1 MSVKDRLTRAL
12 AAVVMCLAMALL
24 QLGIKHVEQIVF
36 ESTGSATVG
45 GLTEHE
51 RQIAA
56 NTVHADAISERLVDI
71 GGLAAV
77 KDDIRAQILLPL
89 QHPELFSS
97 ISVHMR
103 PPRGVLLYGKPGTGK
118 TMLAKAIAAEA
129 GRPFVSLSLASLESK
144 WYGETSKL
152 LQACFSYAR
161 RMQPCVLFFD
171 EIDGMMR
178 ARDGHNDHSSVYGM
192 KTEFLS
198 HMDGMQTRA
207 DDTFFVIA
215 CTNNAEILDPA
226 VKRRLPQVYRI
237 EPPSCGEVVEILRIC
252 LRGSRLTDRQIQSVG
267 RRLKPGC
274 TGADLHELTKAAW
287 SERRRRVVTS
297 KGFSFRLQSGE
308 VDTTS
313 FEKMLGRLRTKDLVD
328 AAQKRCMLIA

>member
-1 MSVKDRLTRAL
+1 MSVKNRITRAL

-24 QLGIKHVEQIVF
+24 QLGIKHVENLVF
-36 ESTGSATVG
+36 EAGGGAAG

-51 RQIAA
+51 KQIAA
-56 NTVHADAISERLVDI
+56 NTVDADAITERLANV
-71 GGLAAV
+71 GGLVAV
-77 KDDIRAQILLPL
+77 KDDIRSQIMLPL

-97 ISVHMR
+97 ISPHIR

-178 ARDGHNDHSSVYGM
+178 ARDGQNDHSSVYGM
-192 KTEFLS
+192 KTEFLH
-198 HMDGMQTRA
+198 HMDGMQTRT
-207 DDTFFVIA
+207 DDTFVVIA

-237 EPPSCGEVVEILRIC
+237 EPPSCAEIVDILRIC
-252 LRGSRLTDRQIQSVG
+252 LRGSRLTDRQIKLVG
-267 RRLKPGC
+267 RRLKTGC

-287 SERRRRVVTS
+287 SERRRRIVTS
-297 KGFSFRLQSGE
+297 KGFALRLESGE
-308 VDTTS
+308 IDS
-313 FEKMLGRLRTKDLVD
+313 AMFEKMLGRLRVKDLID
-328 AAQKRCMLIA
+328 AAHKRCMLIA